1 MQKNKAVKINRT
13 KSQCQLRFFLSIFW
27 LLSCMFFI
35 PTYATESSTV
45 DDLLEKTTQYLNSD
59 PEKAIAILEKLE
71 LLKPSFS
78 QKQQEA
84 FYFRLLISLG
94 FRGKHKERVELI
106 NTIIENVIDPEIKVK
121 FYYQLSD
128 SLTVLGEYENA
139 LHVMNEGMVLIPK
152 LSSLGAKLTTLQ
164 AAINL
169 LNSLGAYD
177 EALSYANRMIL
188 LDDNSGGSIAKC
200 YGYVN
205 QIEINFLRKNSK
217 FVQENYK
224 NSIHLCNAV
233 DLKIISL
240 IVKSLVAIDLINSG
254 NLDHGISL
262 GLPPLK
268 DLMSAIQGSDY
279 VIRLEE
285 ALARAYLTKKDLVM
299 AEQFG
304 LRAYQKAKRE
314 NAVHLLE
321 NASETMAAI
330 KQAQNQFAA
339 AVEFYQINNEFK
351 KKVLDDRLHR
361 NLAYQRVKFD
371 TQDKANQLTLL
382 EQKNRILLVEKQ
394 LELRKNENLVL
405 LITLG
410 TVFLTVICGWL
421 ITTWRQKNIFRKTSQ
436 TDGLTDIS
444 NRAHFIDSSHK
455 VFANSRQCVSLV
467 LFDMDHFKKINDTFG
482 HAAGDWVLKSICAV
496 VKSQLR
502 KTDLVGRLGGEEFGI
517 CLPASTEEEV
527 VALAERCRAAISE
540 IDTMESGYK
549 FSISASFGVA
559 TRGKAGNQ
567 TFDETLAAADK
578 ALYLS
583 KDTGRN
589 RVSVY

>member
-1 MQKNKAVKINRT
+1 MLEDATQQINR
-13 KSQCQLRFFLSIFW
+13 
-27 LLSCMFFI
+27 
-35 PTYATESSTV
+35 
-45 DDLLEKTTQYLNSD
+45 D
-59 PEKAIAILEKLE
+59 PEKALITLEKLDK
-71 LLKPSFS
+71 LKSSFS
-78 QKQQEA
+78 KKQQELY
-84 FYFRLLISLG
+84 YFELLISLG
-94 FRGKHKERVELI
+94 FRGKHKERIELI
-106 NTIIENVIDPEIKVK
+106 QSTIDSIDDPEVKIK
-121 FYYQLSD
+121 FFYQLSD
-128 SLTVLGEYENA
+128 SYTALGQYENA
-139 LHVMNEGMVLIPK
+139 LNVMNKGIVLLPK
-152 LSSLGAKLTTLQ
+152 LSSLGAKITTLQ

-169 LNSLGAYD
+169 LNALGAYD
-177 EALSYANRMIL
+177 EAMVYADRIL
-188 LDDNSGGSIAKC
+188 HLEDETEYSISKC
-200 YGYVN
+200 YGSANQFEVN
-205 QIEINFLRKNSK
+205 FFRKNSRY
-217 FVQENYK
+217 VQDNLK
-224 NSIHLCNAV
+224 NVVQICNEV
-233 DLKIISL
+233 NRKIISL
-240 IVKSLVAIDLINSG
+240 IVKSLGAIDSINSG
-254 NLDHGISL
+254 NLDYGISL
-262 GLPPLK
+262 GLPLLK
-268 DLMSAIQGSDY
+268 DLTKSFQGSEY

-285 ALARAYLTKKDLVM
+285 ALARAYLAKRDLTT

-314 NAVHLLE
+314 KTVHLLE
-321 NASETMAAI
+321 SASETMAAI
-330 KQAQNQFAA
+330 KQAQNQLLAA
-339 AVEFYQINNEFK
+339 TEYYQINSELK
-351 KKVLDDRLHR
+351 KKLLDDQLHR

-382 EQKNRILLVEKQ
+382 EQKNKILLVEKQ

-410 TVFLTVICGWL
+410 TVLLAVISGWL
-421 ITTWRQKNIFRKTSQ
+421 ITTWRQKNMFRKTSQ

-444 NRAHFIDSSHK
+444 NRTHFIDSAHK
-455 VFANSRQCVSLV
+455 VFANSRQNVSLV

-482 HAAGDWVLKSICAV
+482 HAAGDWVLKSICDV

-527 VALAERCRAAISE
+527 VALAERCRAAINE

>member
-1 MQKNKAVKINRT
+1 MPVLASEI
-13 KSQCQLRFFLSIFW
+13 LSI
-27 LLSCMFFI
+27 
-35 PTYATESSTV
+35 
-45 DDLLEKTTQYLNSD
+45 DDLLENVAQFLNTD
-59 PEKAIAILEKLE
+59 PEKADIFLEELEKL
-71 LLKPSFS
+71 KSTFNK
-78 QKQQEA
+78 KQEGL
-84 FYFRLLISLG
+84 YYMRLAVSLG
-94 FRGKHKERVELI
+94 FHGKHKERVDLI
-106 NTIIENVIDPEIKVK
+106 RANINEINDLDVK
-121 FYYQLSD
+121 AILLYQLSA
-128 SLTVLGEYENA
+128 SLTILGEYEGA
-139 LHVMNEGMVLIPK
+139 LAVMNEEIVLLPK
-152 LSSLGAKLTTLQ
+152 LSTISSKGSALQ

-169 LNSLGAYD
+169 LNSLGAY
-177 EALSYANRMIL
+177 EESTEYANRMAL
-188 LDDNSGGSIAKC
+188 LADEKETSYVKC
-200 YGYVN
+200 YAYAN
-205 QIEINFLRKNSK
+205 LIEINFFKKNSSY
-217 FVQENYK
+217 VQSNLK
-224 NSIHLCNAV
+224 STIQACNGVARTIVGQIIRSFGAV
-233 DLKIISL
+233 D
-240 IVKSLVAIDLINSG
+240 AINSG
-254 NLDHGISL
+254 DLDHGITL
-262 GLPPLK
+262 GLPLLK
-268 DLMSAIQGSDY
+268 DLTNSVYGSEY

-285 ALARAYLTKKDLVM
+285 ALARAYLMKKNLAL

-304 LRAYQKAKRE
+304 LHAYQKAKRQ
-314 NAVHLLE
+314 NIVHLLE
-321 NASETMAAI
+321 SVTETMAAI
-330 KQAQNQFAA
+330 KQAQNQLVAA
-339 AVEFYQINNEFK
+339 TEYYKINSELK
-351 KKVLDDRLHR
+351 KKLLDDQLHR

-382 EQKNRILLVEKQ
+382 EQKNKILLVEKQ

-410 TVFLTVICGWL
+410 TVLLAVISGWL
-421 ITTWRQKNIFRKTSQ
+421 ITTWRQKNMFRKTSQ

-444 NRAHFIDSSHK
+444 NRTHFIDSAHK
-455 VFANSRQCVSLV
+455 VFANSRQNVSLV

-482 HAAGDWVLKSICAV
+482 HAAGDWVLKSICDV

-517 CLPASTEEEV
+517 CLPSSTEEEV
-527 VALAERCRAAISE
+527 VALAERCRAAINE

>member
-1 MQKNKAVKINRT
+1 
-13 KSQCQLRFFLSIFW
+13 LW
-27 LLSCMFFI
+27 LISGLFFI
-35 PTYATESSTV
+35 PVFANEPSSV
-45 DDLLEKTTQYLNSD
+45 DELLEKAAQYLNTD
-59 PEKAIAILEKLE
+59 PEKADVIFEKLG
-71 LLKPSFS
+71 KSKSIFDK
-78 QKQQEA
+78 KQEGI
-84 FYFRLLISLG
+84 YYVRLSISLG
-94 FRGKHKERVELI
+94 FRGKHKERIELI
-106 NTIIENVIDPEIKVK
+106 RSIINEVKDNEVKVQLL
-121 FYYQLSD
+121 YQLSA
-128 SLTVLGEYENA
+128 SLTILGEYEDA
-139 LHVMNEGMVLIPK
+139 LLVMNEEIVLLPK
-152 LSSLGAKLTTLQ
+152 LTSLGAKISALQ

-177 EALSYANRMIL
+177 ELVGYVNRML
-188 LDDNSGGSIAKC
+188 VLEEGKENSISKC
-200 YGYVN
+200 YGYAN
-205 QIEINFLRKNSK
+205 LIEINFFKKNSSFIQNNLK
-217 FVQENYK
+217 NTVQVCNIADR
-224 NSIHLCNAV
+224 NIISPIVMSLNAV
-233 DLKIISL
+233 DT
-240 IVKSLVAIDLINSG
+240 INSG
-254 NLDHGISL
+254 KLDHGIEL
-262 GLPPLK
+262 GLPLLK
-268 DLMSAIQGSDY
+268 NLTKSFQGSEY

-285 ALARAYLTKKDLVM
+285 ALARAYLEKKNLTI

-314 NAVHLLE
+314 NVIHLLE
-321 NASETMAAI
+321 NATETMAAI
-330 KQAQNQFAA
+330 KQAQNQLLAA
-339 AVEFYQINNEFK
+339 TEYYKINSELK
-351 KKVLDDRLHR
+351 KKVLDDQLHR

-382 EQKNRILLVEKQ
+382 EQKNKILLVEKQ

-410 TVFLTVICGWL
+410 TVLLAVISGWL
-421 ITTWRQKNIFRKTSQ
+421 ITIWRQKNMFRKTSQ

-444 NRAHFIDSSHK
+444 NRTHFIDSAHK
-455 VFANSRQCVSLV
+455 VFANSRQNVSLV

-482 HAAGDWVLKSICAV
+482 HAAGDWVLKNICAA

-517 CLPASTEEEV
+517 CLPTSTEEEV
-527 VALAERCRAAISE
+527 VALAERCRAAINE

-559 TRGKAGNQ
+559 TRGKAGNE